1 MINKKKIGAFVLA
14 GTMLL
19 SMGTTVFAAGEP
31 TVPNVNQNGQ
41 VPITKDF
48 EMADGLATPNVT
60 FKFTATSETP
70 DALPAMIEDISYAA
84 GDKGTLKDEKYV
96 ISKDTAISFQGTWSH
111 VGEYVYTVTETQDP
125 ANKVENVTYDSSEY
139 TLRVYVVNKNDN
151 LEVEKITAE
160 KAGTKTAKIL
170 FKNTYAKKDATLIIE
185 KNTTG
190 TYANKTQQFDFTIA
204 FTKSPTESTLGEF
217 KGTITRKGNNTSE
230 PVITNNGSYN
240 FKLAD
245 GDKLQ
250 FTDLPVGT
258 TYVVTEN
265 GAKDDYTPSVTV
277 IENAQETVKDRVAQN
292 EEQALSTQK
301 ENGEKNLIGENTNKV
316 TFTNTYKNVAVT
328 GVIMNNLP
336 FILLVAVAIVAFVSL
351 AVMKRHIRSEK
362 QRKTRRKL
370 SGLQI
375 RW

>member
-1 MINKKKIGAFVLA
+1 MINKKKIGALILA

-19 SMGTTVFAAGEP
+19 SMGTGVFAAENIDI
-31 TVPNVNQNGQ
+31 PNVNGQ
-41 VPITKDF
+41 DGVKITKNF
-48 EMADGLATPNVT
+48 VMADGLAIPQAT
-60 FKFTATSETP
+60 FKFQVTSRTP
-70 DALPAMIEDISYAA
+70 DALSATIQDISYDANDNDIKIKQTD
-84 GDKGTLKDEKYV
+84 GSYV
-96 ISKDTAISFQGTWSH
+96 ISKDQKLSFEGNWQH
-111 VGEYVYTVTETQDP
+111 AGEYVYEVTETQDP
-125 ANKVENVTYDSSEY
+125 ANKVKNVTYDSSEY
-139 TLRVYVVNKNDN
+139 MLRVYVVNKNDN

-170 FKNTYAKKDATLIIE
+170 FTNTYAKNDATLII
-185 KNTTG
+185 KKKTTG

-217 KGTITRKGNNTSE
+217 NGTITRKGNNTSE
-230 PVITNNGSYN
+230 PVTTNNGSYN

-277 IENAQETVKDRVAQN
+277 IENAKETVKDRVAQN
-292 EEQALSTQK
+292 EEQALSTRQ
-301 ENGEKNLIGENTNKV
+301 ENGEKNLIGENTNEV
-316 TFTNTYKNVAVT
+316 TFTNTYKTVAVT

-351 AVMKRHIRSEK
+351 AVIKR
-362 QRKTRRKL
+362 RRT
-370 SGLQI
+370 SGK
-375 RW
+375 